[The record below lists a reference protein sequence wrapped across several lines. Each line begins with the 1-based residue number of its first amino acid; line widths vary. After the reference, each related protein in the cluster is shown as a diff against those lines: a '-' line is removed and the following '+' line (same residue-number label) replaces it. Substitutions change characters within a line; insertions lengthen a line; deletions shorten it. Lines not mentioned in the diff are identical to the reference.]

1 MEKAKEL
8 GVSIKII
15 TGDNSEVAG
24 AVGVRIGLLDDPT
37 RVISGTALM
46 AMPPDKRE
54 QAVKEH
60 AVMARVTPEQKYE
73 IIRILQ
79 SSFTVGFLGEGI
91 NDAPALKLAGVS
103 LAVDSA
109 ADIAREA
116 ADIILLQK
124 NLEVIIEG
132 IRSGRAVFANTVKY
146 LKATLA
152 SNFGNFYAIAIAS
165 LFISFLPML
174 PLQILLVNLLSDF
187 PMISIATDTVDAAEV
202 TRPRKYEIK
211 EIVLIATLL
220 GVVSTVFDFMFFAVF
235 VNQGAGILQTNWF
248 MGSVLTELVFL
259 FSVRTRLPFYQ
270 ASRPSTV
277 VLALTGLAA
286 AATIVLPFT
295 VFGQAAFHFIP
306 PTTSDL
312 AIILGLVGA
321 FFVCAELV
329 KDFYYRFAH

>member
-1 MEKAKEL
+1 
-8 GVSIKII
+8 
-15 TGDNSEVAG
+15 
-24 AVGVRIGLLDDPT
+24 
-37 RVISGTALM
+37 M
-46 AMPPDKRE
+46 AMPPDKRL
-54 QAVKEH
+54 QALVEH
-60 AVMARVTPEQKYE
+60 AVIARVTPEQKYE

-79 SSFTVGFLGEGI
+79 GSFTVGFLGEGI

-124 NLEVIIEG
+124 DLEVIIEG
-132 IRSGRAVFANTVKY
+132 ISGGREVFANTVKY

-152 SNFGNFYAIAIAS
+152 SNFGNFYAIAISS

-174 PLQILLVNLLSDF
+174 PLQILLLNMLSDF
-187 PMISIATDTVDAAEV
+187 PMISIATDTVDAAEL
-202 TRPRKYEIK
+202 TRPKKYEIR

-235 VNQGAGILQTNWF
+235 VNQGAGTLQTNWF

-259 FSVRTRLPFYQ
+259 FSIRTRLPFYK
-270 ASRPSTV
+270 AIRPSWI

-286 AATIVLPFT
+286 AVAIVLPYTF
-295 VFGQAAFHFIP
+295 FGQIAFHFIP
-306 PTTSDL
+306 PTAMQLGTVF
-312 AIILGLVGA
+312 GLVGA
-321 FFVCAELV
+321 FFVCVELV
-329 KDFYYRFAH
+329 KNFYYRFTH